1 MGESARLCHER
12 TRSSLHWNCSDSA
25 LGSGNVFRATTMTT
39 EQAEGLLW
47 SVAQLLQ
54 HLRLSPSVWSKT
66 KGAGVHGMEE
76 CACVRVSLCAR
87 LPLSCLPLPSFLPT
101 RLPPQR
107 LNHLFSLVPCLS
119 PYNFDPSP
127 LALTLPHLQALFK
140 DLGTITGT
148 INSVSYRFPPAL
160 SLFLAA
166 SGPAISAP
174 GYVTVPTC
182 ALAPS
187 PPHSPSPSLLSACS
201 LPWVDRCQPPS
212 PSVIGV
218 R

>member
-1 MGESARLCHER
+1 MLRVHTRGWGGVGESARLCHER

-54 HLRLSPSVWSKT
+54 HLRLSPPVWSKT
-66 KGAGVHGMEE
+66 KGAGVHGMEK
-76 CACVRVSLCAR
+76 CACVRVSVCAR

-127 LALTLPHLQALFK
+127 
-140 DLGTITGT
+140 
-148 INSVSYRFPPAL
+148 
-160 SLFLAA
+160 SLLL
-166 SGPAISAP
+166 
-174 GYVTVPTC
+174 YPTC
-182 ALAPS
+182 RRSSRIWAQLQEQSIA
-187 PPHSPSPSLLSACS
+187 
-201 LPWVDRCQPPS
+201 
-212 PSVIGV
+212 SVIDFLQ
-218 R
+218 RCRCF

>member
-54 HLRLSPSVWSKT
+54 HLQLPPPPRVVKDERSRRSWDGRV
-66 KGAGVHGMEE
+66 
-76 CACVRVSLCAR
+76 CVRASVCAR

-127 LALTLPHLQALFK
+127 
-140 DLGTITGT
+140 
-148 INSVSYRFPPAL
+148 
-160 SLFLAA
+160 SLLL
-166 SGPAISAP
+166 
-174 GYVTVPTC
+174 YPTC
-182 ALAPS
+182 RRSSRIWAQLQEQSIA
-187 PPHSPSPSLLSACS
+187 
-201 LPWVDRCQPPS
+201 
-212 PSVIGV
+212 SVIDFLQ
-218 R
+218 RCRCF